1 MKISHRN
8 AQLEIAV
15 RRGLCASLLALSCAA
30 SLPALAADAAS
41 APAAN
46 NSQPGTQTAVDPELV
61 LSFVKGARFGQEQ
74 TVKAYLDRELPVNVT
89 GDRGDTA
96 LIAAA
101 GGGHIDI
108 VKTLL
113 AAGADVKK
121 LNIEGRSA
129 LMAAALRG
137 DEAIIKILLDSG
149 ADVKVKDQQG
159 ETALFD
165 AVRYG
170 HVGTVKLLLEAGA
183 EPNIHN
189 QRTAK
194 APDNGYTPLMY
205 AARRGVAGNT
215 ASVQNWNDVI
225 TALLEKGADPN
236 ARNSRGATSLGIAQ
250 DAGYQDAVKLLLAG
264 GAKEVFTYAGMNL
277 NDALQV
283 SASNG
288 DAVKVIE
295 SLNAGADPHAS
306 SRAGV
311 TPLMAAAYGGNVDAV
326 RTLVERGARVNHV
339 PNGFRAW
346 TWTGA
351 KLPQRQQALAQS
363 ASIGDTALIIAARLG
378 HQDVVAY
385 LLEHGADPALANPHG
400 DSPLAVAAEQGHAK
414 IVSLILAKGVDPDEG
429 RQSTPSF
436 TGSALVGMK
445 AEEHNTPLMKAAQ
458 GGHINAVRV
467 LLDAKS
473 DPNIRGLA
481 GKTALY
487 WAVERGYGDVVN
499 ALLEQGA
506 AADIKTDAGFTPL
519 MEAAKSG
526 RIDIV
531 RPLIAKNA
539 DVDARE
545 GGDVL
550 PGTLDTSGGASMTAL
565 MFAAMGGHADVV
577 SALLDAGAD
586 VSLRNRNGQTVIDEA
601 EKSGHE
607 DIARLLR
614 GGGLAGK

>member
-1 MKISHRN
+1 MKTSHRN
-8 AQLEIAV
+8 TQLEIAA
-15 RRGLCASLLALSCAA
+15 RRGLCVGLFALCCAA
-30 SLPALAADAAS
+30 PLPALAADEAA
-41 APAAN
+41 APAAA
-46 NSQPGTQTAVDPELV
+46 QPAGQTAVDPELV

-74 TVKAYLDRELPVNVT
+74 TVKSYLDRELPVDVT

-101 GGGHIDI
+101 GAGHKEI
-108 VKTLL
+108 VKMLL
-113 AAGADVKK
+113 NAGADPKA

-137 DEAIIKILLDSG
+137 DETIIKMLLDAG
-149 ADVKVKDQQG
+149 ADVKVKDQQN

-170 HVGTVKLLLEAGA
+170 HAGAVKLLLGAGA
-183 EPNIHN
+183 DPNIHN
-189 QRTAK
+189 QRPVK

-205 AARRGVAGNT
+205 AARRGVAGNN
-215 ASVQNWNDVI
+215 ASVQNWNDLI
-225 TALLEKGADPN
+225 EALLEKGADPN
-236 ARNSRGATSLGIAQ
+236 ARNSRGATALGIAQ
-250 DAGYQDAVKLLLAG
+250 DAGYLDAVKLLLAG

-277 NDALQV
+277 NDALLV

-295 SLNAGADPHAS
+295 SLNAGADPHAA

-311 TPLMAAAYGGNVDAV
+311 TPLMAAAYGGNVEAV
-326 RTLVERGARVNHV
+326 RALVERGAHVNYV

-351 KLPQRQQALAQS
+351 KLPQGQQALAQS

-378 HQDVVAY
+378 HRDVVAY
-385 LLEHGADPALANPHG
+385 LLDHGADPALANPHG

-414 IVSLILAKGVDPDEG
+414 IASLILAKGVDPDEG
-429 RQSTPSF
+429 RQSVPSF
-436 TGSALVGMK
+436 TGGALVGLK

-458 GGHINAVRV
+458 GGHIEAVRV
-467 LLDAKS
+467 LLDAES

-487 WAVERGYGDVVN
+487 WAVERGYGEVVSL
-499 ALLEQGA
+499 LLERGA
-506 AADIKTDAGFTPL
+506 DPDIKTDAGFTAL
-519 MEAAKSG
+519 MEAAKNG
-526 RIDIV
+526 RADIV
-531 RPLIAKNA
+531 RPLLAKHA
-539 DVDARE
+539 EVDARE
-545 GGDVL
+545 GGEVL
-550 PGTLDTSGGASMTAL
+550 PGTLDTSGGAGMTAL
-565 MFAAMGGHADVV
+565 MFAAVGGHADVV
-577 SALLDAGAD
+577 NALLDAGAD
-586 VSLRNRNGQTVIDEA
+586 ISLRNRNGQTVIDEA

-614 GGGLAGK
+614 GGRLAGR